1 MSDRDTNHTLSE
13 LQEARA
19 EVDRL
24 RQAIR
29 QHQWEMRDY
38 RGAFYDEALWQAVP
52 ETQESSHD
60 QPSETKAA
68 GIVANHAGHS
78 VGIRGVGQ

>member
-1 MSDRDTNHTLSE
+1 MSDRDGAHTLHE

-29 QHQWEMRDY
+29 QHRWEMREY

-52 ETQESSHD
+52 DNQENSHDRTQETQ
-60 QPSETKAA
+60 AA
-68 GIVANHAGHS
+68 GIVADHAGDFVRKH
-78 VGIRGVGQ
+78 GAGD